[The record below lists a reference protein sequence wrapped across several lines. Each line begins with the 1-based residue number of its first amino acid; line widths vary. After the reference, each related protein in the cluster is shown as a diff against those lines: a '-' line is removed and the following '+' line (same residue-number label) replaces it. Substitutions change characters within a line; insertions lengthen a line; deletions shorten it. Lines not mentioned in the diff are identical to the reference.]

1 MYFYKKNSLKYVVM
15 KRMLFTVFAILISI
29 LGNSQKKDYVTIECK
44 LANQKTDSLF
54 IWGMN
59 SGRNYLVKAIKLNKD
74 GVFKDTLTVKAGTH
88 LISDV
93 RQTMVYNA
101 LYLKNGYDL
110 QVAGDFN
117 KWMATVV
124 FNGEGA
130 NENIAFLQVPQS
142 FPDINPDSDE
152 PTFKSELEKAKK
164 VSLALIEGKNFDSAF
179 YEETKNQI
187 IVYYDRIEKNRKNL
201 IYKNKLNNTA
211 SPSFDFINYL
221 GGKSKLEDFKGKYVY
236 IDVWATWCG
245 PCLRE
250 LPHLKKIEE
259 LYHGKDIVFVSI
271 STDELK
277 DLEKWKKMIATKS
290 MSGIQLL
297 EDDSLGSLF
306 SKHYKVTSIPRF
318 ILIDPKGVVV
328 ASDAPR
334 PSDPLLK
341 EKLDALLN

>member
-1 MYFYKKNSLKYVVM
+1 M
-15 KRMLFTVFAILISI
+15 KRLFFTVFAILITFS
-29 LGNSQKKDYVTIECK
+29 GNSQTKDYVTIEFK

-59 SGRNYLVKAIKLNKD
+59 NMQNHLVKAIKLNKD
-74 GVFKDTLTVKAGTH
+74 GVYKDTLRVKTGMH
-88 LISDV
+88 LISEV
-93 RQTMVYNA
+93 SKPYAFNM

-110 QVAGDFN
+110 KVAGDFN
-117 KWMATVV
+117 KWMETVV

-142 FPDINPDSDE
+142 FPDLNPDLDE
-152 PTFKSELEKAKK
+152 ITFKSELEKAKAT
-164 VSLALIEGKNFDSAF
+164 SLALIEGKNLDSTF
-179 YEETKNQI
+179 LEETKQQI
-187 IVYYDRIEKNRKNL
+187 TGHYDRLEKERENL
-201 IYKNKLNNTA
+201 IYVTKLNNKP
-211 SPSFDFINYL
+211 SPSFDFINYK

-250 LPHLKKIEE
+250 IPHLKKTEE
-259 LYHGKDIVFVSI
+259 LYRGKDIVFVSI

-277 DLEKWKKMIATKS
+277 DLEKWKKMIVTKS

-318 ILIDPKGVVV
+318 ILIDPKGVIV
-328 ASDAPR
+328 ASDAAR